1 MATPLDP
8 AATEARARQLLDSRI
23 ASVRAL
29 VNARQQI
36 VDLRVK
42 IADAEREDVRL
53 YAGAL
58 RDGWTADELRQ
69 LGIGEPAK
77 KERVRRR
84 ASAQPKPPA
93 PAPVA
98 E

>member
-29 VNARQQI
+29 VTARQQI
-36 VDLRVK
+36 VDLRAK
-42 IADAEREDVRL
+42 LDDAEREDVRL

-58 RDGWTADELRQ
+58 RDGWTCDELRQ

-84 ASAQPKPPA
+84 ANGKPKSPA
-93 PAPVA
+93 PEPVA